1 MFNLIK
7 SIIMKVYTISFGKLG
22 NHQNIVFDKYLET
35 LNKTKPT
42 KKKTKKESKKSDE
55 PHLFI

>member
-1 MFNLIK
+1 
-7 SIIMKVYTISFGKLG
+7 MKVYTISFGKLG